1 MKHIAL
7 LFSLSCWTAAA
18 ALGAEAAPAG
28 PSPAEIKL
36 REALRNTMLQLKAA
50 QDEAA
55 ALQAKVAQS
64 ESEKTAAQEQV
75 AALTGKLGEMA
86 KKGAAEKEAADKA
99 QAALQAQI
107 TGRDGQIQ
115 QLNAA
120 LAKWKEGYNLAVAA
134 LEATEKAKALAV
146 EERLVTQRKLEMR
159 ELQNLEL
166 YKLADEIL
174 TRYKKFSLGDALA
187 AKEPFTGITR
197 SRLEGL
203 VQEYREKLQE
213 HKPKPEENIPA
224 TAARAPAPAP
234 GLAAA
239 P

>member
-7 LFSLSCWTAAA
+7 LFSLLCWTAAA
-18 ALGAEAAPAG
+18 ALGAEAAAPAG

-50 QDEAA
+50 QDESA
-55 ALQAKVAQS
+55 ALQGKLAQS
-64 ESEKTAAQEQV
+64 EADKTAAQEQITS
-75 AALTGKLGEMA
+75 LTGKLGELA

-99 QAALQAQI
+99 QAALQAQVAA
-107 TGRDGQIQ
+107 RDGQIQ

-134 LEATEKAKALAV
+134 LAATEKAKALAV
-146 EERLVTQRKLEMR
+146 EERLVTQRKLEAR

-213 HKPKPEENIPA
+213 HKPKPGEDAPIAAA
-224 TAARAPAPAP
+224 TATAT
-234 GLAAA
+234 GVAAA